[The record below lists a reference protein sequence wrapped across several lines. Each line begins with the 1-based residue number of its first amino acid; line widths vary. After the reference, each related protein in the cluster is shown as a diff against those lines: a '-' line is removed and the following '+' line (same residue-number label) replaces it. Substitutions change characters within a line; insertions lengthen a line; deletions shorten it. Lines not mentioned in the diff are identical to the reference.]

1 MILNVWV
8 NIVVKENVLLLKF
21 KNYNIILL
29 KLLFSFNLLIIEF
42 LIISEIK
49 ILNWLR

>member
-49 ILNWLR
+49 ILNWLK